1 MLAGL
6 FIFIYKD
13 WKCALITGVVI
24 NNSIADKGHQHEKQ
38 GSSGSLLGFRIEL
51 VCCMP
56 WEPGQFLFS
65 LVKRKTSLYHKSTI
79 ENTYNPQRHL
89 VWSEKLLQ
97 TLNLEVP
104 LNSANEIFQSSY
116 NGQATTNIYVAKR
129 HRIRVG

>member
-13 WKCALITGVVI
+13 WKCALITDVVI

-38 GSSGSLLGFRIEL
+38 VSSGSLLGFRIEL

-56 WEPGQFLFS
+56 WELGHFLCS
-65 LVKRKTSLYHKSTI
+65 LVKRKTSLCHKSTI

-104 LNSANEIFQSSY
+104 LNSVNE
-116 NGQATTNIYVAKR
+116 T
-129 HRIRVG
+129 